1 MSTTRLMTHSL
12 RAMTRYKLRSAFMM
26 LGSFL
31 GVLTLVLVGSTGVA
45 AENKIV
51 ETMRQIF
58 GSSSILIT
66 AGGGVM
72 MGGPRPASSRLK
84 LDDIA
89 AVARAVPGVTAW
101 DPQQAV
107 RGAELRHES
116 AAASARVLGQSERG
130 ARVWDR
136 GVSRGEYFDAA
147 AVAGAARIAV
157 IGETVSASLFGTED
171 PIGADLQIN
180 SVPFR
185 VVGILER
192 FGTDLHGMDRDN
204 EVVVPISTAMRRLTN
219 TDAISSAK
227 LLIADPA
234 RSEETAKLVA
244 ETLRE
249 LHGLAPGQQDEELHG
264 EASGQR
270 DDFTV
275 MTPVQV
281 QRMVGQ
287 AERIFFVFLPL
298 IAGVSLVA
306 GGVVAATLMLVAVNE
321 RVAEI
326 GLRRAVGARPA
337 DIRLQF
343 LLESLVTTLGGGLLG
358 LITGIVISQVVASR
372 MSLGDILPWR
382 MVFLGIVLSSV
393 TGLLA
398 GVAPAR
404 RAARL
409 QPIDALR

>member
-1 MSTTRLMTHSL
+1 
-12 RAMTRYKLRSAFMM
+12 MTRYRLRSAFMM

-31 GVLTLVLVGSTGVA
+31 GVLALILVGSIGEA
-45 AENKIV
+45 AEDKIV

-89 AVARAVPGVTAW
+89 AVARAVPGITAW

-107 RGAELRHES
+107 RGAELRHEG

-157 IGETVSASLFGTED
+157 IGETVAASLFGTQD

-180 SVPFR
+180 FVAFR

-219 TDAISSAK
+219 TDMISSAR

-234 RSEETAKLVA
+234 RSEETAKQVA
-244 ETLRE
+244 NALRE
-249 LHGLAPGQQDEELHG
+249 LHGLTSGEDEEPHG
-264 EASGQR
+264 IASGQR

-275 MTPVQV
+275 ASPVQA

-298 IAGVSLVA
+298 IAGISLVA

-321 RVAEI
+321 RIAEI

-343 LLESLVTTLGGGLLG
+343 LLESAVTTLGGGLLG
-358 LITGIVISQVVASR
+358 LVAGVVISQVVASQ
-372 MSLGDILPWR
+372 MHLGDILPWR
-382 MVFLGIVLSSV
+382 MVFLGILLSSA

>member
-1 MSTTRLMTHSL
+1 
-12 RAMTRYKLRSAFMM
+12 MTRYKLRSTFMM

-31 GVLTLVLVGSTGVA
+31 GVLALVLVGSIGEA
-45 AENKIV
+45 AEGKVV

-58 GSSSILIT
+58 GASSILIT

-89 AVARAVPGVTAW
+89 AVARAVPGITAW

-107 RGAELRHES
+107 RGAELRHEA

-130 ARVWDR
+130 AHVWDR

-157 IGETVSASLFGTED
+157 IGETVAASLFGAED

-180 SVPFR
+180 SVAFR

-219 TDAISSAK
+219 TDMISSAK

-234 RSEETAKLVA
+234 RSEETAKQVA
-244 ETLRE
+244 DTLRQ
-249 LHGLAPGQQDEELHG
+249 LHGLTSGEQDEELHG
-264 EASGQR
+264 IASGQR

-281 QRMVGQ
+281 QRMVGA
-287 AERIFFVFLPL
+287 AEQIFFVFLPL

-343 LLESLVTTLGGGLLG
+343 LLESAVTTLGGGLLG
-358 LITGIVISQVVASR
+358 LVAGVAISQVVAIQ
-372 MSLGDILPWR
+372 MHLGDILPWR
-382 MVFLGIVLSSV
+382 MVLLGILLSSA

-398 GVAPAR
+398 GVVPAR

>member
-1 MSTTRLMTHSL
+1 
-12 RAMTRYKLRSAFMM
+12 
-26 LGSFL
+26 
-31 GVLTLVLVGSTGVA
+31 
-45 AENKIV
+45 
-51 ETMRQIF
+51 
-58 GSSSILIT
+58 
-66 AGGGVM
+66 M

-89 AVARAVPGVTAW
+89 AVARAVPGITAW

-147 AVAGAARIAV
+147 AVAGATRIAV

-234 RSEETAKLVA
+234 RSEEMAKQVA

-249 LHGLAPGQQDEELHG
+249 LHRLAPTQQDEELHG

-326 GLRRAVGARPA
+326 GLRRAVGARPS

-343 LLESLVTTLGGGLLG
+343 LLESVVTTVGGGLLG
-358 LITGIVISQVVASR
+358 LATGFVISQVIASR
-372 MSLGDILPWR
+372 MNLGDILPWR
-382 MVFLGIVLSSV
+382 MVLLGIVLSSA

>member
-1 MSTTRLMTHSL
+1 M
-12 RAMTRYKLRSAFMM
+12 
-26 LGSFL
+26 
-31 GVLTLVLVGSTGVA
+31 
-45 AENKIV
+45 
-51 ETMRQIF
+51 
-58 GSSSILIT
+58 
-66 AGGGVM
+66 
-72 MGGPRPASSRLK
+72 
-84 LDDIA
+84 
-89 AVARAVPGVTAW
+89 
-101 DPQQAV
+101 
-107 RGAELRHES
+107 
-116 AAASARVLGQSERG
+116 
-130 ARVWDR
+130 
-136 GVSRGEYFDAA
+136 
-147 AVAGAARIAV
+147 
-157 IGETVSASLFGTED
+157 
-171 PIGADLQIN
+171 
-180 SVPFR
+180 
-185 VVGILER
+185 
-192 FGTDLHGMDRDN
+192 
-204 EVVVPISTAMRRLTN
+204 
-219 TDAISSAK
+219 
-227 LLIADPA
+227 
-234 RSEETAKLVA
+234 A

-343 LLESLVTTLGGGLLG
+343 LLESVVTTLGGGLLG
-358 LITGIVISQVVASR
+358 LITGIVISQAIASR
-372 MSLGDILPWR
+372 MNLGDILPWR